1 VGVISWEVMW
11 VQWFITGNAS
21 DKMEF
26 CKQIYISKI
35 QLMIDVGFGLN
46 LDVHYLS
53 IRFTFGMLV
62 VSSFAM
68 LKTKVASCNT
78 RCL

>member
-1 VGVISWEVMW
+1 
-11 VQWFITGNAS
+11 
-21 DKMEF
+21 
-26 CKQIYISKI
+26 
-35 QLMIDVGFGLN
+35 MIDVGFGLN

-62 VSSFAM
+62 VSSFAK